1 MAAGMTY
8 FPITTNTVSGTST
21 TSITFSSIPATYT
34 DLIIVANGAESA
46 DQYMAMR
53 LNGDTGSNYS
63 DTLLSGSGSA
73 TSSSRNTSQTFGR
86 FGSGTVTGRW
96 VSIVQIQNYSNST
109 TYKTW
114 LWRSN
119 LDYVTAGVSLWR
131 STSAITSV
139 TLLTTT
145 SDYFVSGSTF
155 TLYGIASA

>member
-1 MAAGMTY
+1 MSTYEPIASQTLGSAAAS
-8 FPITTNTVSGTST
+8 V
-21 TSITFSSIPATYT
+21 TFSSIPQGYT
-34 DLIIVANGAESA
+34 DLVIVANGAESA
-46 DQYMAMR
+46 DQYMAIR
-53 LNGDTGSNYS
+53 FNSDTGSNYS
-63 DTLLSGSGSA
+63 DTLLSGSGTTA
-73 TSSSRNTSQTFGR
+73 SSSRNTSQTFGR

-96 VSIVQIQNYSNST
+96 VSIVQINNYANST

-155 TLYGIASA
+155 TLYGIAAA

>member
-1 MAAGMTY
+1 MAAGPTY
-8 FPITTNTVSGTST
+8 EPIATTTVSGTST
-21 TSITFSSIPATYT
+21 NSVTFSSIPATYT

-53 LNGDTGSNYS
+53 FNSDTGSNYS
-63 DTLLSGSGSA
+63 DTFLSGSGSA
-73 TSSSRNTSQTFGR
+73 ATSSRNTSQTFGR

-96 VSIVQIQNYSNST
+96 ASIVQINNYSNST

-119 LDYVTAGVSLWR
+119 LDYVTGGASLWR

-145 SDYFVSGSTF
+145 SDYFISGSTF
-155 TLYGIASA
+155 TLYGIKAA